1 MSKRLLIV
9 LLTLA
14 VVMPGFGAY
23 AQKRKA
29 AVDEPLIDF
38 THRYA
43 DVHMTLTLTKL
54 KTFNKFLPKSLR
66 REVGDEYYP
75 EIRRQLKG
83 KETGSMHFKEGDA
96 DIIEYPD
103 GKVRLTLKFP
113 NFIMVLR
120 NVTWDQLDQVF
131 SEYF

>member
-1 MSKRLLIV
+1 MYKRLLLV

-14 VVMPGFGAY
+14 VVLPSTDAF
-23 AQKRKA
+23 AQKRKGS
-29 AVDEPLIDF
+29 VDEPLIDF
-38 THRYA
+38 SHRYA
-43 DVHMTLTLTKL
+43 NINMTLTLTKL

-83 KETGSMHFKEGDA
+83 KETGSMHYKEGEA
-96 DIIEYPD
+96 EIISFPD

-113 NFIMVLR
+113 NFIMVIR
-120 NVTWDQLDQVF
+120 NVTWDQLDIVF

>member
-1 MSKRLLIV
+1 MYRKLLLV

-14 VVMPGFGAY
+14 VVIPGFEAS
-23 AQKRKA
+23 AQKRKD
-29 AVDEPLIDF
+29 AVDEPMIDF
-38 THRYA
+38 SHRYA
-43 DVHMTLTLTKL
+43 KINMTMTLTKL

-83 KETGSMHFKEGDA
+83 KEAGSMHYKEGDA
-96 DIIEYPD
+96 EIQGYPD

-113 NFIMVLR
+113 NFIMVIR
-120 NVTWDQLDQVF
+120 NVTWDQLDIVF

>member
-1 MSKRLLIV
+1 MYKKLLLL

-14 VVMPGFGAY
+14 VVIPCSGSS
-23 AQKRKA
+23 AQRRKDS
-29 AVDEPLIDF
+29 VDEPMIDF
-38 THRYA
+38 SHRYA
-43 DVHMTLTLTKL
+43 KINMTMTLTKL

-83 KETGSMHFKEGDA
+83 KETGSMHYKEGDA
-96 DIIEYPD
+96 EIQSYPD

-113 NFIMVLR
+113 NFIMVIR
-120 NVTWDQLDQVF
+120 NVTWDQLDVVF

>member
-1 MSKRLLIV
+1 MYKKLLLL

-14 VVMPGFGAY
+14 VVIPCSGSS
-23 AQKRKA
+23 AQKRKDS
-29 AVDEPLIDF
+29 VDEPMIDF
-38 THRYA
+38 SHRYA
-43 DVHMTLTLTKL
+43 KINMTMTLTKL

-83 KETGSMHFKEGDA
+83 KETGSMHYKEGDA
-96 DIIEYPD
+96 EIQSYPD

-113 NFIMVLR
+113 NFSMVIR
-120 NVTWDQLDQVF
+120 NVTWDQLDVVF

>member
-1 MSKRLLIV
+1 MYKKLLLL

-14 VVMPGFGAY
+14 VVIPCSGSS
-23 AQKRKA
+23 AQKRKDS
-29 AVDEPLIDF
+29 VDEPMIDF
-38 THRYA
+38 SHRYA
-43 DVHMTLTLTKL
+43 KINMTMTLTKL

-83 KETGSMHFKEGDA
+83 QETGSMHYKEGDA
-96 DIIEYPD
+96 EIQSYPD

-113 NFIMVLR
+113 NFIMVIR
-120 NVTWDQLDQVF
+120 NVTWDQLDVVF

>member
-1 MSKRLLIV
+1 MYKKLLLL

-14 VVMPGFGAY
+14 VVIPCSGSSS
-23 AQKRKA
+23 QKRKDS
-29 AVDEPLIDF
+29 VDEPMIDF
-38 THRYA
+38 SHRYA
-43 DVHMTLTLTKL
+43 KINMTMTLTKL

-83 KETGSMHFKEGDA
+83 KETGSMHYKEGDA
-96 DIIEYPD
+96 EIQSYPD

-113 NFIMVLR
+113 NFIMVIR
-120 NVTWDQLDQVF
+120 NVTWDQLDVVF

>member
-1 MSKRLLIV
+1 MYKKLLLL

-14 VVMPGFGAY
+14 VVIPCSGSS
-23 AQKRKA
+23 AQKRKDS
-29 AVDEPLIDF
+29 VDEPMIDF
-38 THRYA
+38 SHRYA
-43 DVHMTLTLTKL
+43 KINMTMTLTKL
-54 KTFNKFLPKSLR
+54 KTFNKFLPNSLR

-83 KETGSMHFKEGDA
+83 KETGSMHYKEGDA
-96 DIIEYPD
+96 EIQSYPD

-113 NFIMVLR
+113 NFIMVIR
-120 NVTWDQLDQVF
+120 NVTWDQLDVVF

>member
-1 MSKRLLIV
+1 
-9 LLTLA
+9 
-14 VVMPGFGAY
+14 MPGFGAY
-23 AQKRKA
+23 AQRRKA

-43 DVHMTLTLTKL
+43 DIHMTLTLTKL

-83 KETGSMHFKEGDA
+83 QESGSMHFKEGDA

>member
-1 MSKRLLIV
+1 MYKKLLLL

-14 VVMPGFGAY
+14 VVIPCSGSS
-23 AQKRKA
+23 AQKRKDS
-29 AVDEPLIDF
+29 VDEPMIDF
-38 THRYA
+38 SHRYA
-43 DVHMTLTLTKL
+43 KINMTMTLTKL

-83 KETGSMHFKEGDA
+83 KETGSMHYKEGDA
-96 DIIEYPD
+96 EIQSYPD

-113 NFIMVLR
+113 NFIMVIR
-120 NVTWDQLDQVF
+120 NVTWDQLDVVF
-131 SEYF
+131 SEFF

>member
-1 MSKRLLIV
+1 MYKRLLLV

-14 VVMPGFGAY
+14 VVLPSTDAF
-23 AQKRKA
+23 AQKRKNS
-29 AVDEPLIDF
+29 VDEPLIDF
-38 THRYA
+38 SHRYA
-43 DVHMTLTLTKL
+43 NINMTLTLTKL

-83 KETGSMHFKEGDA
+83 KETGSMHYKEGDA
-96 DIIEYPD
+96 EIISYPD

-113 NFIMVLR
+113 NFIMVIR
-120 NVTWDQLDQVF
+120 NVTWDQLDIVF

>member
-1 MSKRLLIV
+1 MYKRLLLV

-23 AQKRKA
+23 AQKGK

-43 DVHMTLTLTKL
+43 NIHMTMTLTKL

-83 KETGSMHFKEGDA
+83 KESGSMHYKEGDA
-96 DIIEYPD
+96 DIVSYPD

-113 NFIMVLR
+113 NFIMVIR
-120 NVTWDQLDQVF
+120 NVDWDQLDRVF

>member
-1 MSKRLLIV
+1 MYKKLLLL

-14 VVMPGFGAY
+14 VVIPCSGSS
-23 AQKRKA
+23 AQKRKDS
-29 AVDEPLIDF
+29 VDEPMIDF
-38 THRYA
+38 SHRYA
-43 DVHMTLTLTKL
+43 KINMTMTLTKL

-83 KETGSMHFKEGDA
+83 KETGSMHYKEGDA
-96 DIIEYPD
+96 EIQSYPD

-113 NFIMVLR
+113 NFIMVIR
-120 NVTWDQLDQVF
+120 NVTWDQLDVVF

>member
-1 MSKRLLIV
+1 MYKKLLLL

-14 VVMPGFGAY
+14 VVIPCSGSS
-23 AQKRKA
+23 AQKRKDS
-29 AVDEPLIDF
+29 VDEPMIDF
-38 THRYA
+38 SHRYA
-43 DVHMTLTLTKL
+43 KINMTMTLTKL

-83 KETGSMHFKEGDA
+83 KETGSVHYKEGDA
-96 DIIEYPD
+96 EIQSYPD

-113 NFIMVLR
+113 NFIMVIR
-120 NVTWDQLDQVF
+120 NVTWDQLDVVF